1 MKRHKIISSKI
12 LHESRNFT
20 LETEEVELFGGGRVT
35 RDRVIHHG
43 AAVMIP
49 VLNDGRV
56 VMVKQYRHAVRD
68 ELIEFP
74 AGTIDLGEQP
84 IECAKRE
91 LIEEIGKSAGELIDL
106 GILYPC
112 PGFCSEIQYLFVAR
126 DLADAEIGRD
136 EDELIEILPLSI
148 AEVQLLI
155 KQHKI
160 LDGKTI
166 AAFYRATALGYLGS

>member
-1 MKRHKIISSKI
+1 MKRHKTISSQI
-12 LHESRNFT
+12 LHKSRNFI
-20 LETEEVELFGGGRVT
+20 LEREEVELFGGGQVS
-35 RDRVIHHG
+35 RDRVVHNG

-49 VLNDGRV
+49 VLTDGRV
-56 VMVKQYRHAVRD
+56 IMVKQYRHPIRN

-84 IECAKRE
+84 STCARRE
-91 LIEEIGKSAGELIDL
+91 LVEEIGKSAGELIDI

-126 DLADAEIGRD
+126 DMTEASLDRD
-136 EDELIEILPLSI
+136 EDELIEILTLSVSEI
-148 AEVQLLI
+148 VELI
-155 KQHKI
+155 KQQRI

-166 AAFYRATALGYLGS
+166 AAFYRAQALGYLGS